1 MQYYIVKHLCVQWKA
16 LYNYKEYRVNIL
28 PCLFD
33 VTSWSVWSEYVLLL
47 FIGFCKQQGKLFV
60 FGRRVYV
67 SVDRC
72 RSRVEL
78 GGRVEDADSLPST
91 LPGIWPALSRP
102 PRKKKPRK
110 HTPHRNTDLTRM
122 TKRGNSHADKQVLQ
136 MLLLTHGTVFGFR
149 QICPQ
154 IL

>member
-91 LPGIWPALSRP
+91 LPGIDLASTLQTTTKEEATETHPAPQHWL
-102 PRKKKPRK
+102 
-110 HTPHRNTDLTRM
+110 NTHDETGKLTRRQ
-122 TKRGNSHADKQVLQ
+122 TGPADAFVD
-136 MLLLTHGTVFGFR
+136 TRHCVW
-149 QICPQ
+149 I
-154 IL
+154 